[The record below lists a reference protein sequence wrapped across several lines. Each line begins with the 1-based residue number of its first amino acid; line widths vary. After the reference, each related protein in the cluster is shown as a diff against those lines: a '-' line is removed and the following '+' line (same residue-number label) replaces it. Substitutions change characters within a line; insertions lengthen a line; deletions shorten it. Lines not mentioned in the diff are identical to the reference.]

1 MESVWSGVCLQSWT
15 CKATLNNT
23 LKAATH
29 TQDEKYLSSRTYL
42 NTCVISLFHAY
53 RTALHTRD
61 LHPSEFAV
69 WLGEL
74 GVVWKPRPKQW
85 SLNPFFSPPFV
96 RVGSVAGRIG
106 GVMPTIYGQFWDVK
120 TVANP
125 INCAYTNH
133 ALDLHQDLA
142 YYESPPGIQ
151 LLHCVRFDEGIK
163 GGDSTFVDSF
173 LVAERLR

>member
-1 MESVWSGVCLQSWT
+1 MSFGKRH
-15 CKATLNNT
+15 CKPN
-23 LKAATH
+23 
-29 TQDEKYLSSRTYL
+29 
-42 NTCVISLFHAY
+42 
-53 RTALHTRD
+53 
-61 LHPSEFAV
+61 
-69 WLGEL
+69 L
-74 GVVWKPRPKQW
+74 GVGTRAQTKEPKT
-85 SLNPFFSPPFV
+85 PFPPFA